1 MMKKSFLYRYKVY
14 NVPILL
20 QPLFYLYSYFIASML
35 FIYAHIVHFT
45 SKIEIVGQEHFEAQR
60 NYIFCYWHTFV
71 PLYGVVFLRNRSQVW
86 MQHPFWFMKSIHL
99 FLRFTGVKK
108 IILGSTGYSGREAA
122 DELVEYLKKGYS
134 TVLLPDGP
142 SGPPFVAKKGFLY
155 ISLKSQVPIVPIQFK
170 ASKFFESHG
179 WDRKKWPTPFSTIT
193 VQFGKPILISEDKFD
208 EAYSKITEALG

>member
-1 MMKKSFLYRYKVY
+1 MGKAFLYRYKVY
-14 NVPILL
+14 NVPLLL
-20 QPLFYLYSYFIASML
+20 QLVFYLYSYFVALIL
-35 FIYAHIVHFT
+35 LGYALIVHFT
-45 SKIEIVGQEHFEAQR
+45 SKIEIMGQEHLDAQR

-71 PLYGVVFLRNRSQVW
+71 PLYGAVFLNNRSQVW

-108 IILGSTGYSGREAA
+108 IILGSTGHSGREAA

-142 SGPPFVAKKGFLY
+142 SGPAFVAKKGMLH
-155 ISLKSQVPIVPIQFK
+155 ISLQSQVPIVPMQFK

-179 WDRKKWPTPFSTIT
+179 WDRKKWPVPFSTIK
-193 VQFGKPILISEDKFD
+193 VQFERPVLISEDNFD
-208 EAYSKITEALG
+208 EAYGEITKALG